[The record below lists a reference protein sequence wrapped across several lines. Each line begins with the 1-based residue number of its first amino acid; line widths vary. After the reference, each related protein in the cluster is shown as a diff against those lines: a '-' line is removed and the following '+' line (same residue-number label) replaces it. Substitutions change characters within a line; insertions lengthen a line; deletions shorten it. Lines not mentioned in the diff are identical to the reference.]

1 MSTDSW
7 ILHSVVQIWNRN
19 ILLVMGLDML
29 KPAFL
34 EVKEPPKDL
43 SLALSVPRNSR
54 INNTEKLLE

>member
-1 MSTDSW
+1 
-7 ILHSVVQIWNRN
+7 
-19 ILLVMGLDML
+19 ML
-29 KPAFL
+29 KAAFL